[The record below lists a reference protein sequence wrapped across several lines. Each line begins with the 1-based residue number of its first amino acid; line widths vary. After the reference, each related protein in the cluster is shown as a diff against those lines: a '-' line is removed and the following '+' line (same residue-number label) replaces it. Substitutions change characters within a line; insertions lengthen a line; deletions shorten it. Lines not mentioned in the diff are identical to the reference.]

1 MVENYRIVLDSNF
14 CLQEATSSDE
24 KECKS
29 AEKAKTPT
37 KGFGSK
43 LLNGLKRRRSGKKEK
58 KAKCDTE
65 DKTDDEKD
73 TVEPDT
79 TESADE
85 KPAVPSSTEG
95 VTTSEGETAPAEAPE
110 KSTEASSGDETPAV
124 PDAEGLSS
132 L

>member
-1 MVENYRIVLDSNF
+1 M
-14 CLQEATSSDE
+14 
-24 KECKS
+24 
-29 AEKAKTPT
+29 
-37 KGFGSK
+37 
-43 LLNGLKRRRSGKKEK
+43 NGLKRRRSGKKEK
-58 KAKCDTE
+58 KTKCETE

-85 KPAVPSSTEG
+85 KPAVPSSAEA

-132 L
+132 F